1 MVDRHLCASPAPIST
16 SNSAVPDI
24 RIPVICGPTA
34 SGKSAIALELAEQ
47 FPLEIVSAD
56 SAQVVRYLNIGTAK
70 ATRRQQ
76 EIAPTHCI
84 DLIEPGER
92 YSAFRFIHDAD
103 AAIDDILSRGK
114 LPVVVGGTGLYI
126 KALMHGIVAT
136 DKPDPE
142 IRIRLEHDAKSNGAE
157 SLHRRLGELDPE
169 SAAEIHPANLIR
181 VVRALE
187 INIATG
193 MTRSQLKASGVHKKS
208 RFEYVAHALRPPR
221 EMLYSWIN
229 QRVDRYMREGFLAEV
244 EALSAK
250 GLAIAIRRS
259 AVIGYTELL
268 DHIDGCATLEQ
279 SLDTIRMNT
288 RRYAKRQVTWLK
300 AQPDFDFFVDKALL
314 KSVIIND
321 LHGLERAINAR
332 D

>member
-1 MVDRHLCASPAPIST
+1 MPEL
-16 SNSAVPDI
+16 

-34 SGKSAIALELAEQ
+34 SGKSAIALELAEK

-70 ATRRQQ
+70 ATRRQR

-103 AAIDDILSRGK
+103 AAVDNILSRGK
-114 LPVVVGGTGLYI
+114 LPIVVGGTGLYL

-142 IRIRLEHDAKSNGAE
+142 IRIRLEHDAKANGAE
-157 SLHRRLGELDPE
+157 SLHKRLSELDPD

-193 MTRSQLKASGVHKKS
+193 MTRSQIKASAVHKKS
-208 RFEYVAHALRPPR
+208 RFEFVAHALHPPR

-229 QRVDRYMREGFLAEV
+229 QRVHRYMDEGFLPEI

-250 GLAIAIRRS
+250 GLGPAIRRS

-268 DHIDGCATLEQ
+268 DYIDGCATLEQ
-279 SLDTIRMNT
+279 SLDTIKMNT

-300 AQPDFDFFVDKALL
+300 AQPDIDFFVDKSSL
-314 KSVIIND
+314 KSVIID
-321 LHGLERAINAR
+321 DMHRLRQAIEAR
-332 D
+332 H

>member
-1 MVDRHLCASPAPIST
+1 
-16 SNSAVPDI
+16 VPEI
-24 RIPVICGPTA
+24 CIPVICGPTA
-34 SGKSAIALELAEQ
+34 SGKSATALELTEQ

-76 EIAPTHCI
+76 EFAPTHCI

-142 IRIRLEHDAKSNGAE
+142 IRIRLEHDAKINGAQ
-157 SLHRRLGELDPE
+157 SLHKRLSELDPA
-169 SAAEIHPANLIR
+169 SAAEIHPANVIR
-181 VVRALE
+181 VIRALE

-193 MTRSQLKASGVHKKS
+193 MTRRQLNASSVHKKS
-208 RFEYVAHALRPPR
+208 RFRFVAHALQPLRQ
-221 EMLYSWIN
+221 MLYSWIN
-229 QRVDRYMREGFLAEV
+229 QRVDRYMVEGFLTEV
-244 EALSAK
+244 EALSAQ
-250 GLAIAIRRS
+250 GLAPAIRRS

-268 DHIDGCATLEQ
+268 DYIDGCATLEQ
-279 SLDTIRMNT
+279 SLDTIKKNT
-288 RRYAKRQVTWLK
+288 RRYAKRQVTWLG
-300 AQPDFDFFVDKALL
+300 AQPDIDFFVDKASI
-314 KSVIIND
+314 KSVIIDD
-321 LHGLERAINAR
+321 LNRLKRAIDAR
-332 D
+332 G